1 MDNWKAELERLRR
14 RLSEKLE
21 EGGEGS
27 GNFGHAG
34 RPGEV
39 GGSAPG
45 GGGGASYTPARDDIY
60 YDDLEP
66 GDLSPKNNT
75 YELPSGDCF
84 TAVDSKDKGVLK
96 FTRFLGRA
104 TGEYQSRNAGGGPH
118 YELLTKRFREWK
130 IGYDTYSYTDKKTGD
145 VFVVRTT
152 QRKDGANRYLITR
165 GK

>member
-1 MDNWKAELERLRR
+1 MFASVTKMKYFRNISSIMCGVNAKPAKGLCNLLIFNNLQSIAVGKRPRLRR
-14 RLSEKLE
+14 
-21 EGGEGS
+21 
-27 GNFGHAG
+27 
-34 RPGEV
+34 
-39 GGSAPG
+39 
-45 GGGGASYTPARDDIY
+45 DCD
-60 YDDLEP
+60 
-66 GDLSPKNNT
+66 SPKNNT

-104 TGEYQSRNAGGGPH
+104 TGGYQSRNAGGGPH